1 MGLYNDG
8 TLSKAMKLYSQ
19 VALGLV
25 FHNTLKSRG
34 STLISEFIWI
44 FLLRPKHFGRKK
56 NMKFRILAFYLKQ
69 SIIANSRLS
78 T

>member
-8 TLSKAMKLYSQ
+8 ALSKAMKLYSQ

-34 STLISEFIWI
+34 FTLISKFILI
-44 FLLRPKHFGRKK
+44 FFSFETKAFLWEEGEYEVLYFG
-56 NMKFRILAFYLKQ
+56 ILFKIVY
-69 SIIANSRLS
+69 NSK
-78 T
+78 